1 MSDETTM
8 GAAGQNGDETE
19 HEDIMHRI
27 LEYQRQ
33 LREGDPPPPPTSTM
47 PERPLMDFAAAEA
60 LSAETADLVDL
71 TAAEAAL
78 AAETRPA
85 PVLSDEGPPSDRTE
99 GEEEQPAVPPVVR
112 LVEEPSSATPPPGG
126 VWAVPPP
133 PAQDDRGET
142 AARVAELEAAL
153 RRVSDTITEL
163 RQRFQDMA
171 VASDERLAELEEIL
185 ARAQRATR
193 V

>member
-78 AAETRPA
+78 EAETGPA
-85 PVLSDEGPPSDRTE
+85 PVLSDEEPPSDRTE
-99 GEEEQPAVPPVVR
+99 GEEEPAVAPVVR
-112 LVEEPSSATPPPGG
+112 LVEEPSSAAPAAGG

-133 PAQDDRGET
+133 PAQDDKAET

-153 RRVSDTITEL
+153 RRVSETITEL

-185 ARAQRATR
+185 ERAQRATR